1 MFYRS
6 PLATPMTARLRIG
19 FVILMLGGA
28 FPLALHAQNLPP
40 FTLDIPFAANEAT
53 PAWLGQPVTPAATFA
68 TLDLPITP
76 PAGGA
81 ALLVTVFFKEKKG
94 GFLRIDWQNGAVP
107 ADSANGLPGP
117 GEAAESSMLCENF
130 YEGIGMGNQRSLLIP
145 ADTMRQPGELVFQCG
160 DTTLGI
166 SRIKLEWLQSSTGL
180 SSPAITD
187 TLVTPADGKTQ
198 LAGELE
204 GQPVAEQ
211 DAAWHERIVDVPITT
226 LPLRI
231 EQGVDFAVQMDGQ
244 PTRVRL
250 SLKEAGLPWGQHLV
264 VWLNGQRTG
273 VVQPAAPPL
282 GDAGYPAAAGSAYVG
297 WREGTFYVP
306 VGLLVTG
313 TDTLQFSAEPDVA
326 PPASSDASTAPVPL
340 AVKNVLLELDFP
352 ATSTATA
359 SMTSTNS
366 PASTTAFTPNRGT
379 TDALTATSSS
389 PVDESSTPVPNL
401 QNPGLLSLPLTTTSS
416 SP

>member
-1 MFYRS
+1 MFQHFL
-6 PLATPMTARLRIG
+6 PATPMTALLRIG
-19 FVILMLGGA
+19 IVIGLLGGA
-28 FPLALHAQNLPP
+28 FPRILRAQDIRP
-40 FTLDIPFAANEAT
+40 FTLDLPFGANEAT

-81 ALLVTVFFKEKKG
+81 ALLVTVFFQEKKG

-107 ADSANGLPGP
+107 TDSATGLPGP
-117 GEAAESSMLCENF
+117 GEAAESSVLCENF
-130 YEGIGMGNQRSLLIP
+130 YEGIAMSNQRSLLIP
-145 ADTMRQPGELVFQCG
+145 ADTMKQPGELVFQCG

-187 TLVTPADGKTQ
+187 TLVTPADGKTR
-198 LAGELE
+198 LAGELD
-204 GQPVAEQ
+204 GQPAAEQ
-211 DAAWHERIVDVPITT
+211 DPAWHERIVDVPITT

-264 VWLNGQRTG
+264 IWLNGQRAG
-273 VVQPAAPPL
+273 VVQPAATPL
-282 GDAGYPAAAGSAYVG
+282 GDAGYPVAAGSAYVG
-297 WREGTFYVP
+297 WREGAFYVP

-313 TDTLQFSAEPDVA
+313 TDTLQFSAEPDAA
-326 PPASSDASTAPVPL
+326 PPAPSAASTAPVPL

-352 ATSTATA
+352 ARSTATA
-359 SMTSTNS
+359 S
-366 PASTTAFTPNRGT
+366 TANPET
-379 TDALTATSSS
+379 TDAVASTSSS
-389 PVDESSTPVPNL
+389 PVDESSTPAPNL